1 MRRMDG
7 ILSLVD
13 PAGSRLGLEFVIRN
27 PPSCLECSRVHC
39 GCPAAAAR
47 EIFHQVH
54 ILAVLVLVC
63 EPDIPRLVMFS

>member
-1 MRRMDG
+1 MRRMHG

-13 PAGSRLGLEFVIRN
+13 PAGSRPGLEFVIRN
-27 PPSCLECSRVHC
+27 PPSFLECFRVHC
-39 GCPAAAAR
+39 GCPAAAR

-54 ILAVLVLVC
+54 ILEVLVLVC